1 MANNKNDSNHPVIS
15 IPNTPRSVMR
25 NRFFARALFL
35 LCQVVEEE
43 VDQDGVDLYV
53 WLEFDDLATDLL
65 DGPYAASYSKVSA

>member
-1 MANNKNDSNHPVIS
+1 
-15 IPNTPRSVMR
+15 MR

-35 LCQVVEEE
+35 LCQVVKEE

-53 WLEFDDLATDLL
+53 WLEFDNLATDLL

>member
-1 MANNKNDSNHPVIS
+1 
-15 IPNTPRSVMR
+15 MR